1 MEGDIPEETVM
12 RRSDL
17 SLVLS
22 ALPLFAGL
30 EPLITRQI
38 AASAEWLSLPG
49 GSTLFAA
56 GEPSDAL
63 YVVLSGCLG
72 VFSPDNRDRRRFMGR
87 VVAGDTVGEMGL
99 ISGRPRSAHVA
110 ALRDTELAR
119 ISSDSFNLVFGR
131 HPEAMLRIARLTVDR
146 LEQTQSR
153 ARGPRHS
160 ARTFTL
166 LPQSVEVDVGGFASE
181 FVKALSHFGRTE
193 LVWSV
198 RAESHT
204 SHWFHKIE
212 TANDFV
218 VYVGDPAPGRWSSLC
233 IRQADALLLL
243 ARAEST
249 PGRWQA
255 LAGTRETSMAPQRA
269 ELVLLHDRTISRG
282 AAGRWLAIQPGVP
295 HHHVTGPPDVSRVAR
310 MLTGRGVG
318 LVLSGGGARGF
329 AHIGIVKALREA
341 RVPIDLVGGT
351 SMGGILAAG
360 VAQRWSVEELKE
372 RFHAAFVQSKPLRD
386 YTLPFVS
393 LVSGR
398 KVSRALRKDCGD
410 IDIEDL
416 PLTFFCVSSNLTTG
430 HSMVHRHGLLWLWL
444 RASVAIPGVLPPIVH
459 KGEVLVDGGTMNNL
473 PVDAMRELGRGP
485 VIGVDVGADRAFTTQ
500 NEEVDVPLPWQLMS
514 WLRVRR
520 NRPNIFQILWR
531 AGMVNSS
538 AVTAAHREKTDL
550 LLQPPLAQID
560 MLNWAAFEKAI
571 TAGYEYAV
579 RRLEALPADSLL
591 RQGAAE
597 LEEPTA
603 GTSWLSLTSQTL
615 ELLGQK
621 AY

>member
-1 MEGDIPEETVM
+1 MQGDPLPEETVIA
-12 RRSDL
+12 RSDL
-17 SLVLS
+17 SAVLS
-22 ALPLFAGL
+22 GLHLFAGL
-30 EPLITRQI
+30 EAPIIKQI
-38 AASAEWLSLPG
+38 AEAAEWLSLPG

-56 GEPSDAL
+56 GEPSDAM

-72 VFSPDNRDRRRFMGR
+72 VFSPHNRDRRRFIGR
-87 VVAGDTVGEMGL
+87 VLAGDTVGEMGL
-99 ISGRPRSAHVA
+99 ISGRPRSANVV
-110 ALRDTELAR
+110 ALRDSELAR
-119 ISSDSFNLVFGR
+119 ISSESFNRIFGQ
-131 HPEAMLRIARLTVDR
+131 HPQAMLRIARLTVDR
-146 LEQTQSR
+146 LEFTQSR
-153 ARGPRHS
+153 RGPRHS

-166 LPQSVEVDVGGFASE
+166 LPQSLEVDVGGFAAA
-181 FVKALSHFGRTE
+181 FVKALSRFGRAE

-212 TANDFV
+212 NANDFV
-218 VYVGDPAPGRWSSLC
+218 VYVGDPGPGRWSSLC

-243 ARAEST
+243 ARAEAAAG
-249 PGRWQA
+249 PWEA
-255 LAGTRETSMAPQRA
+255 LVSPRESSMAPQRA
-269 ELVLLHDRTISRG
+269 ELVLMHDGQIARG
-282 AAGRWLAIQPGVP
+282 AAARWLAIQPGVP
-295 HHHVTGPPDVSRVAR
+295 HHHVVDAADIARVAR

-341 RVPIDLVGGT
+341 NVPIDLVGGT
-351 SMGGILAAG
+351 SMGGILGAG
-360 VAQRWSVEELKE
+360 VAQLWSVEELKE
-372 RFHAAFVQSKPLRD
+372 RFHAAFVRGKPLRD

-398 KVSRALRKDCGD
+398 KVSRLLRRDCGD
-410 IDIEDL
+410 IHIEDL

-430 HSMVHRHGLLWLWL
+430 HTTVHRRGLLWLWL
-444 RASVAIPGVLPPIVH
+444 RASVAIPGVLPPVVH

-485 VIGVDVGADRAFTTQ
+485 VIGVDVGADRAFTTDS
-500 NEEVDVPLPWQLMS
+500 EEIDVPLPWQLMS

-520 NRPNIFQILWR
+520 HRPNIFQILWR

-538 AVTAAHREKTDL
+538 AMTAAHREKTDL

-560 MLNWAAFEKAI
+560 MLNWSAFERAI
-571 TAGYEYAV
+571 AAGYEYAV

-591 RQGAAE
+591 RQSVDE
-597 LEEPTA
+597 
-603 GTSWLSLTSQTL
+603 
-615 ELLGQK
+615 
-621 AY
+621 

>member
-1 MEGDIPEETVM
+1 MEGDVPEETVM
-12 RRSDL
+12 LRSDL
-17 SLVLS
+17 GVVLS
-22 ALPLFAGL
+22 GLPLFAGL
-30 EPLITRQI
+30 EPVIIRQI
-38 AASAEWLSLPG
+38 AEVAEWLSLPG

-56 GEPSDAL
+56 GEPSDAM

-72 VFSPDNRDRRRFMGR
+72 VFSADKRDRRRFMGR
-87 VVAGDTVGEMGL
+87 VTSGDTVGEMGL
-99 ISGRPRSAHVA
+99 ISGRPRSAHVV
-110 ALRDTELAR
+110 ALRDTELTR
-119 ISSDSFNLVFGR
+119 ISSESFKRVFGG
-131 HPEAMLRIARLTVDR
+131 HPEAMMRIARLTVDR
-146 LEQTQSR
+146 LEQSQTR
-153 ARGPRHS
+153 ARGPRHG

-166 LPQSVEVDVGGFASE
+166 LPQSVEVDVGGFASD
-181 FVKALSHFGRTE
+181 FVKALSQFGRTE

-218 VYVGDPAPGRWSSLC
+218 VYVGDPTPGRWSNLC

-243 ARAEST
+243 ARADAEA
-249 PGRWQA
+249 GRWQA
-255 LAGTRETSMAPQRA
+255 LAGARESNMAPQRA
-269 ELVLLHDRTISRG
+269 EMILLHDETITRG
-282 AAGRWLAIQPGVP
+282 AAGRWLGMQPGVP
-295 HHHVTGPPDVSRVAR
+295 HHHVTSKADITRLAR
-310 MLTGRGVG
+310 LLTGRGVG

-341 RVPIDLVGGT
+341 GIPIDLVGGT
-351 SMGGILAAG
+351 SMGGILGAG
-360 VAQRWSVEELKE
+360 VAQCWSVEELKE
-372 RFHAAFVQSKPLRD
+372 RFHAAFVEAKPLRD

-398 KVSRALRKDCGD
+398 RVSRLLRKDCGD

-430 HSMVHRHGLLWLWL
+430 HSMVHRRGLLWLWL
-444 RASVAIPGVLPPIVH
+444 RASVAIPGVLPPVVH

-485 VIGVDVGADRAFTTQ
+485 VIGVDVGADRAFTTDS
-500 NEEVDVPLPWQLMS
+500 EEIDVPLPWQLMS

-520 NRPNIFQILWR
+520 HRPNIFQILWR

-538 AVTAAHREKTDL
+538 AMTAAHREKTDL

-560 MLNWAAFEKAI
+560 MLNWSAFEKAI
-571 TAGYEYAV
+571 AAGYEYAV
-579 RRLEALPADSLL
+579 RRLEALPTDSLL
-591 RQGAAE
+591 LQSVVESA
-597 LEEPTA
+597 
-603 GTSWLSLTSQTL
+603 
-615 ELLGQK
+615 
-621 AY
+621 

>member
-1 MEGDIPEETVM
+1 MEGDSPEETVM
-12 RRSDL
+12 LRSDL
-17 SLVLS
+17 GVVLS
-22 ALPLFAGL
+22 GLPLFVGL
-30 EPLITRQI
+30 EPLILKQI
-38 AASAEWLSLPG
+38 AEAAEWLSLPG

-56 GEPSDAL
+56 GETSDAL

-72 VFSPDNRDRRRFMGR
+72 VFSADNRDRRRFMGR
-87 VVAGDTVGEMGL
+87 VLAGDTVGEMGL
-99 ISGRPRSAHVA
+99 ISGRARSAHVV

-119 ISSDSFNLVFGR
+119 ISSESFNRVFGR

-146 LEQTQSR
+146 LEFSQSKP
-153 ARGPRHS
+153 RGPRHS

-166 LPQSVEVDVGGFASE
+166 LPQSVEVDVGGFASD
-181 FVKALSHFGRTE
+181 FVKALSRFGRTE

-204 SHWFHKIE
+204 SHWFHKME

-218 VYVGDPAPGRWSSLC
+218 VYVGDPAAGRWSSLC
-233 IRQADALLLL
+233 IRQADSLLLL
-243 ARAEST
+243 ARADGAVGS
-249 PGRWQA
+249 WQA
-255 LAGTRETSMAPQRA
+255 LAGSRESSMAPQRA
-269 ELVLLHDRTISRG
+269 ELILLHDGNITAG
-282 AAGRWLAIQPGVP
+282 AAARWFAVQPGVP
-295 HHHVTGPPDVSRVAR
+295 HHHITSRADISRVAR

-341 RVPIDLVGGT
+341 QVPIDLVGGT
-351 SMGGILAAG
+351 SMGGILGAG
-360 VAQRWSVEELKE
+360 VARGWSVEELKE
-372 RFHAAFVQSKPLRD
+372 RFHAAFVQAKPLRD

-398 KVSRALRKDCGD
+398 KVTRLLRKDCGD

-430 HSMVHRHGLLWLWL
+430 HCMVHRRGLLWLWL
-444 RASVAIPGVLPPIVH
+444 RASVAIPGVLPPVVH

-485 VIGVDVGADRAFTTQ
+485 VIGVDVGADRAFTTDSD
-500 NEEVDVPLPWQLMS
+500 EVDVPLPWQLMS

-520 NRPNIFQILWR
+520 HRPNIFQILWR

-538 AVTAAHREKTDL
+538 AMTAAHREKTDL

-560 MLNWAAFEKAI
+560 MLNWSAFERAI
-571 TAGYEYAV
+571 AAGYEYAA
-579 RRLEALPADSLL
+579 RRLEALPIDSLL
-591 RQGAAE
+591 RQGAEESAPAKPSRSSPEIVDQPSFVPAE
-597 LEEPTA
+597 
-603 GTSWLSLTSQTL
+603 S
-615 ELLGQK
+615 
-621 AY
+621 

>member
-17 SLVLS
+17 GLVLS

-30 EPLITRQI
+30 DPLIVKQV
-38 AASAEWLSLPG
+38 AEVAEWLSLPG

-56 GEPSDAL
+56 GEPSDAM

-72 VFSPDNRDRRRFMGR
+72 AFSPDTRDRRRFMGR
-87 VVAGDTVGEMGL
+87 VLSGDTVGEMGL

-110 ALRDTELAR
+110 ALRDSELAR
-119 ISSDSFNLVFGR
+119 ISSDSFNSVFAR

-146 LEQTQSR
+146 LEQTQNR

-166 LPQSVEVDVGGFASE
+166 LPQSVEVDVGGFASD
-181 FVKALSHFGRTE
+181 FVKALSRFGRTE

-218 VYVGDPAPGRWSSLC
+218 VYVGDPTPGRWSSLC

-243 ARAEST
+243 ARSDGT
-249 PGRWQA
+249 PGRWEA
-255 LAGTRETSMAPQRA
+255 LSGARESSMAPQRA
-269 ELVLLHDRTISRG
+269 ELVLLHDEKIRRG
-282 AAGRWLAIQPGVP
+282 AASRWLAVQPGIP
-295 HHHVTGPPDVSRVAR
+295 HHHITGPADIHRVAR

-360 VAQRWSVEELKE
+360 VAQCWSVEELKE
-372 RFHAAFVQSKPLRD
+372 RFHAAFVQAKPLRD

-485 VIGVDVGADRAFTTQ
+485 VIGVDVGADRAFTTS

-538 AVTAAHREKTDL
+538 AMTAAHREKTDL
-550 LLQPPLAQID
+550 LMQPPLAEID
-560 MLNWAAFEKAI
+560 MLNWSAFEKAI
-571 TAGYEYAV
+571 TIGYEYAA

-603 GTSWLSLTSQTL
+603 GTSWLSLTSQAL
-615 ELLGQK
+615 ELLSQK

>member
-12 RRSDL
+12 LRSDL
-17 SLVLS
+17 GVVLS
-22 ALPLFAGL
+22 GLPLFAGL
-30 EPLITRQI
+30 EALVLKQI
-38 AASAEWLSLPG
+38 AESAEWLSLPG
-49 GSTLFAA
+49 GATLFAA
-56 GEPSDAL
+56 GEASDAL

-72 VFSPDNRDRRRFMGR
+72 VFSPESRDRRRFIGR
-87 VVAGDTVGEMGL
+87 VLAGDTVGEMGL
-99 ISGRPRSAHVA
+99 ISGRARSANVV

-119 ISSDSFNLVFGR
+119 ISSESFNRVFGQ
-131 HPEAMLRIARLTVDR
+131 HPQAMLRIARLTVDR
-146 LEQTQSR
+146 LELSQSKP
-153 ARGPRHS
+153 RGPRHS

-166 LPQSVEVDVGGFASE
+166 LPQSVEVDIGGFASD
-181 FVKALSHFGRTE
+181 FVKALSRFGRAE

-212 TANDFV
+212 SANDFV

-243 ARAEST
+243 ARAEGSVG
-249 PGRWQA
+249 PWQA
-255 LAGTRETSMAPQRA
+255 LAGSRESSMAPQRA
-269 ELVLLHDRTISRG
+269 ELILLHDGKIARG
-282 AAGRWLAIQPGVP
+282 AAARWLAAAQPGIP
-295 HHHVTGPPDVSRVAR
+295 HHHIASPPDISRLAR

-329 AHIGIVKALREA
+329 AHIGVVKALREA

-351 SMGGILAAG
+351 SMGGILGAG
-360 VAQRWSVEELKE
+360 VAQCWSVEELKE
-372 RFHAAFVQSKPLRD
+372 RFHAAFVEAKPLRD

-398 KVSRALRKDCGD
+398 KVTRLLRKDCGD
-410 IDIEDL
+410 IHIEDL

-430 HSMVHRHGLLWLWL
+430 HCMVHRSGLLWLWL
-444 RASVAIPGVLPPIVH
+444 RASVAIPGVLPPVVH

-485 VIGVDVGADRAFTTQ
+485 VIGVDVGADTAFTTDS
-500 NEEVDVPLPWQLMS
+500 EEVDVPLPWQLMS

-520 NRPNIFQILWR
+520 HRPNIFQILWR

-538 AVTAAHREKTDL
+538 AMTAAHREKTDL

-560 MLNWAAFEKAI
+560 MLNWSAFDRAI
-571 TAGYEYAV
+571 AAGYEYAV

-591 RQGAAE
+591 RQGTDEPAPRWSGSSPAISVLPSFVPAE
-597 LEEPTA
+597 
-603 GTSWLSLTSQTL
+603 S
-615 ELLGQK
+615 
-621 AY
+621 

>member
-1 MEGDIPEETVM
+1 MEGDTPEETVM
-12 RRSDL
+12 LRSDL
-17 SLVLS
+17 GVVLS
-22 ALPLFAGL
+22 GLPLFVGL
-30 EPLITRQI
+30 EPLILRQI
-38 AASAEWLSLPG
+38 ADAAEWLSLPG

-56 GEPSDAL
+56 GETSDSM

-72 VFSPDNRDRRRFMGR
+72 VFSPDSRDRRRFMGR
-87 VVAGDTVGEMGL
+87 VLAGDTVGEMGL
-99 ISGRPRSAHVA
+99 ISGRARSAHVV

-119 ISSDSFNLVFGR
+119 ISSESFNSVFGR

-146 LEQTQSR
+146 LEFSQSKP
-153 ARGPRHS
+153 RGPRHS

-181 FVKALSHFGRTE
+181 FVKALSRFGRTE

-218 VYVGDPAPGRWSSLC
+218 VYVGDAAPGRWSSLC
-233 IRQADALLLL
+233 VRQADALLLL
-243 ARAEST
+243 ARAEGNVG
-249 PGRWQA
+249 PWQA
-255 LAGTRETSMAPQRA
+255 LAGSRESSMAPQRA
-269 ELVLLHDRTISRG
+269 ELILLHDGSIARG
-282 AAGRWLAIQPGVP
+282 AAARWLAIQPGIP
-295 HHHVTGPPDVSRVAR
+295 HHHITGSADISRVAR

-351 SMGGILAAG
+351 SMGGILGAG
-360 VAQRWSVEELKE
+360 VAQGWSVEELKE
-372 RFHAAFVQSKPLRD
+372 RFHAAFVIGKPLRD

-398 KVSRALRKDCGD
+398 KVSRLLRKDCGD
-410 IDIEDL
+410 IHIEDL

-430 HSMVHRHGLLWLWL
+430 HCMVHRRGLLWLWL
-444 RASVAIPGVLPPIVH
+444 RASVAIPGVLPPVVH

-485 VIGVDVGADRAFTTQ
+485 VIGVDVGADRAFTTDS
-500 NEEVDVPLPWQLMS
+500 EEVDVPLPWQLMS

-520 NRPNIFQILWR
+520 HRPNIFQILWR

-538 AVTAAHREKTDL
+538 AMTAAHREKTDL

-560 MLNWAAFEKAI
+560 MLNWSAFERAI
-571 TAGYEYAV
+571 AAGYEYAV
-579 RRLEALPADSLL
+579 RRLEALPLDSLL
-591 RQGAAE
+591 RQGAQE
-597 LEEPTA
+597 LVPATPSRNSPA
-603 GTSWLSLTSQTL
+603 SVAQPSFVPAQS
-615 ELLGQK
+615 
-621 AY
+621 